1 MELRTYIEILWR
13 RKWIILLATVIIT
26 LATVVAN
33 TFAVP
38 IYVSST
44 TLRVATVGSNVAG
57 GRTDIGYTDRLMN
70 TYARIVTGPSVR
82 AEIMRL
88 LDLSARPTLSVE
100 SIPGTELLRVNA
112 EATEPE
118 TAQAIAATAAQILI
132 AQSLALYASS
142 GQTTQEILSQQ
153 IAQTEAELAALR
165 TEYNN
170 LLLEPTPDQ
179 NRLTVTSQAIE
190 VKERTYTTM
199 LDQYERTR
207 LNEALVVNAVSIVEP
222 ASAPA
227 APAKPRTQLNLILGL
242 FVGLLTGMILALV
255 RENLDTTLYTVEQI
269 EAAAKL
275 PTIGRVP
282 PVQSLQTLSNYYSRS
297 DQQPQLEVFR
307 RLRVNLLTTGSG
319 NQSKVFLVTSA
330 GPGEGK
336 STIAANLAMTMAKSG
351 RRVVM
356 MDCNL
361 HTPALH
367 RIFDLPNDWGL
378 TSVLTKLVGVPGVLQ
393 QSGFPN
399 IVVITS
405 GPGLPT
411 PTSLPG
417 LREIAPKA
425 LADRLEQD
433 IELLGTLEMN
443 ALVAQLRQEFD
454 VVILDTPALLSVIDA
469 VVLAPLADHVM
480 LVVEQARAQRNALRT
495 VREQLTS
502 VKGNAV
508 SIVVNRVKAANNR

>member
-13 RKWIILLATVIIT
+13 RKWLILLATVIIA
-26 LATVVAN
+26 LATFVAN
-33 TFAVP
+33 TLAVP

-82 AEIMRL
+82 TEIMRL
-88 LDLSARPTLSVE
+88 LDLDARPTLSVE
-100 SIPGTELLRVNA
+100 SIPGTELLRINA
-112 EATEPE
+112 EATNPE
-118 TAQAIAATAAQILI
+118 TAQAIATTAAQILI
-132 AQSLALYASS
+132 AQSLDLYASS
-142 GQTTQEILSQQ
+142 GQTTQEILSRQ

-165 TEYNN
+165 TEYNK
-170 LLLEPTPDQ
+170 LLLEPTPNQ

-207 LNEALVVNAVSIVEP
+207 LNEALVVNAVTVVEP
-222 ASAPA
+222 ASTPA
-227 APAKPRTQLNLILGL
+227 TPAKPRTQLNLILGL
-242 FVGLLTGMILALV
+242 FVGLLTGVILALV
-255 RENLDTTLYTVEQI
+255 RENLDTRLYTAEQI

-282 PVQSLQTLSNYYSRS
+282 TVPSFQILSNDYARGE
-297 DQQPQLEVFR
+297 QQPQLEVFR
-307 RLRVNLLTTGSG
+307 RLRVNLLTTGNSD
-319 NQSKVFLVTSA
+319 QSMVFLITSA
-330 GPGEGK
+330 WLGEGK
-336 STIAANLAMTMAKSG
+336 STVVANLAMTMAKSG
-351 RRVVM
+351 RRVVVV
-356 MDCNL
+356 DCNL
-361 HTPALH
+361 HTPAIH
-367 RIFDLPNDWGL
+367 RLFDLPNDWGL
-378 TSVLTKLVGVPGVLQ
+378 TSVLTKQVGTPGVLQ

-425 LADRLEQD
+425 LADRLKQD

-454 VVILDTPALLSVIDA
+454 VVLLDTPALLSVIDA
-469 VVLAPLADHVM
+469 VVLAPLADQVL

-502 VKGNAV
+502 VKGSVV
-508 SIVVNRVKAANNR
+508 SIVVNRVKSARNP